1 MKLTENKKRKKK
13 EREREKKRD
22 CERDCVR
29 QLKNRTNKSYGV
41 YAGTKTKTMTEIL
54 LSRLLINKDH
64 ALYTTAKAKNRKKKK
79 KSKSKKKKKREN
91 TAHQWFSGTVEKH
104 SCFLDKTATGSRCVS
119 LSLTNLVLMVYI
131 YISYISVRLI
141 DSRWYMFVRFLAIY
155 ARVST
160 VCAHTYTHTHT
171 HTN

>member
-1 MKLTENKKRKKK
+1 MKLTEKKKRKKK

-79 KSKSKKKKKREN
+79 KIKVKKRRKER
-91 TAHQWFSGTVEKH
+91 TP
-104 SCFLDKTATGSRCVS
+104 R
-119 LSLTNLVLMVYI
+119 TNGFREQLK
-131 YISYISVRLI
+131 
-141 DSRWYMFVRFLAIY
+141 
-155 ARVST
+155 ST
-160 VCAHTYTHTHT
+160 VVSWIKRQQVHAVCLCR
-171 HTN
+171 